1 MPPRTGNRRNVDS
14 KMRIIQFRMTAALKA
29 VFVGLV
35 LLTQPAFADDMAP
48 GDWLKKMTNA
58 VQTTNYEGT
67 VIRIQ
72 DGVADALKV
81 VHVVSDGVVREKVI
95 IQEGDDLEIIRNGNE
110 VHFIMPDR
118 KSVLVDEWDDKST
131 LFSTL
136 PTSDIRFGSEY
147 DVSIV
152 RKERIAG
159 RKTIMLAIRPHDSFR
174 YGHRIWLDI
183 ATGFPLQ
190 TKLMDEHGEAI
201 EQVKFA
207 DITLDAE
214 IDISALQPSINIDD
228 FRWYAEPQRTVTND
242 VASDWA
248 SDNLPP
254 GFLLTSTRN
263 ERVPG
268 SDEPV
273 THMMFSDG
281 LASVSVF
288 IEPGKDRAISERS
301 RDGASNAFSILAGDF
316 CITAVGEVPAVTV
329 EQIARSMQAP

>member
-1 MPPRTGNRRNVDS
+1 
-14 KMRIIQFRMTAALKA
+14 MRITQIKTIAAINV
-29 VFVGLV
+29 VFVGLGSAA
-35 LLTQPAFADDMAP
+35 QPAYAQDP
-48 GDWLKKMTNA
+48 GPRDWLQKMTSA

-72 DGVADALKV
+72 DGLVDALKV
-81 VHVVSDGVVREKVI
+81 MHVVSEGVICEKVI
-95 IQEGDDLEIIRNGNE
+95 IQQGKDLEIIRNGNE
-110 VHFIMPDR
+110 VRFIMPER
-118 KSVLVDEWDDKST
+118 KSVVVEEWDDKST

-136 PTSDIRFGSEY
+136 PSSDIRFGNEY

-190 TKLMDEHGEAI
+190 TKLLDEHGEII

-207 DITLDAE
+207 DITFNAE
-214 IDISALQPSINIDD
+214 IDVSDIQPSIDIDG
-228 FRWYAEPQRTVTND
+228 FRWYTKPRRTDAPEVVT
-242 VASDWA
+242 DWV

-254 GFLLTSTRN
+254 GFRVTSTRG
-263 ERVPG
+263 ERISG
-268 SDEPV
+268 SDDPV
-273 THMMFSDG
+273 TQMMLSDG

-288 IEPGKDRAISERS
+288 VEPGKDQNAASRS
-301 RDGASNAFSILAGDF
+301 RVGASNAFSIASGDS
-316 CITAVGEVPAVTV
+316 G
-329 EQIARSMQAP
+329 